1 MSQRAGGGASHETA
15 PGGAGN
21 QAPGGGLD
29 GLLDTAPV
37 FSGAVR
43 GYDRTQVDDYV
54 TWAETEVLVLR
65 RENDHLLGRFAA
77 CSAELDAA
85 RRRLAQVARERVP
98 VPGPGDPRTVL
109 QRAEREAAA
118 VTAAA
123 EAEARRVLEEAR
135 TEAAARLA
143 GVAEMREAITSLR
156 DQTRSEAAAV
166 LAAARREAEAVRQE
180 AVLER
185 ERLDREAADART
197 RADAEA
203 LERRRAVEAELVP
216 LRDERDEARSWLRRL
231 TGQIDDALAVV
242 AGVLPD
248 DVPVLAER
256 REAADAPR
264 DEAVA
269 ADASQVTVLHG
280 AGRAEVAAAS

>member
-1 MSQRAGGGASHETA
+1 
-15 PGGAGN
+15 
-21 QAPGGGLD
+21 
-29 GLLDTAPV
+29 V
-37 FSGAVR
+37 FHGAVR
-43 GYDRTQVDDYV
+43 GYDRGEVDAYV
-54 TWAETEVLVLR
+54 DWAETEVLVLR
-65 RENDHLLGRFAA
+65 RENDHLLSRFAA
-77 CSAELDAA
+77 SSAELDDA
-85 RRRLAQVARERVP
+85 RRRLARLARERVP
-98 VPGPGDPRTVL
+98 VPGPDDPRTVL

-123 EAEARRVLEEAR
+123 EEEARRVLEEAR

-143 GVAEMREAITSLR
+143 GVADMREAITSLR

-166 LAAARREAEAVRQE
+166 MEAARREAETIRRE
-180 AVLER
+180 AAEER
-185 ERLDREAADART
+185 ERLDREAADARA

-216 LRDERDEARSWLRRL
+216 LRDERDEAREWLRRL

-256 REAADAPR
+256 REASAGAADAPR
-264 DEAVA
+264 EQPDD

-280 AGRAEVAAAS
+280 PGRPEVAAAS